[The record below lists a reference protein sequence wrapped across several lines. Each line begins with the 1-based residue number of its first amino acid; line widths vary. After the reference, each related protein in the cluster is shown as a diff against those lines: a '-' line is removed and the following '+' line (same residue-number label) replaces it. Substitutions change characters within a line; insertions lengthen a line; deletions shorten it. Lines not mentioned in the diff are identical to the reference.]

1 MIGHSFRT
9 CRQYPGESPKE
20 GTCSKCQG
28 HHASDCKYPYTKKQQ
43 LEGQI
48 AKMMEVFG
56 QQTTSYTPQPN
67 NYNPNFSRQGNP
79 NYNREYRSSRPNDG
93 YNGNNNNN
101 YQGRR
106 GQSDYRRNGYR
117 PYTPGPGRSGY
128 RRNYNN
134 SNDYKPN
141 RSGYNGGPRYP
152 EKTYGGN
159 GLRYDQRQIQ
169 KREEMLKEM
178 KQQKFNGHVSNGQG
192 TGLGNDGHQPLN
204 SSVVLDAMDGSYQHQ
219 SQ

>member
-1 MIGHSFRT
+1 MPKFLGHPFNT
-9 CRQYPGESPKE
+9 FLKIHNLHYNAFAFNEF
-20 GTCSKCQG
+20 
-28 HHASDCKYPYTKKQQ
+28 KKKNK
-43 LEGQI
+43 LLKI
-48 AKMMEVFG
+48 KL
-56 QQTTSYTPQPN
+56 
-67 NYNPNFSRQGNP
+67 
-79 NYNREYRSSRPNDG
+79 SSETISSAG
-93 YNGNNNNN
+93 ANNNNN

-159 GLRYDQRQIQ
+159 GPRYDQRQIQ
-169 KREEMLKEM
+169 KLEEMLKEM